1 MARATEGT
9 VGGAARARLKRQLLA
24 GAIRENVAL
33 IEGRRAERPR
43 PRRALRLGGPLG
55 FVAGTLLASAL
66 AVLAA
71 PHLSLSPESST
82 RPLPE
87 PPAAVSPPFAEPGGV
102 SLAGLATGVPARV
115 AGEVFPLA
123 ARRIVLDP
131 GHGGGD
137 GGTAIGAL
145 REKDITL
152 DLARRLGDLLA
163 AEGFEV
169 HLTREDDRRISLR
182 DRAAVANALPADLF
196 LSIHVNWIADGRG
209 SRGIETYYLGPTD
222 DPYLTRLA
230 SAENAESGYSRADI
244 RSLLEGIYQD
254 LRQEESARAA
264 SSVQQALH
272 SSLGEV
278 NPGLENWGVKSAP
291 FLVLVATEMPAV
303 LAEVSSL
310 SHPEEARLL
319 SQPEYRERIAQA
331 LLTGVRAYADR
342 HAPAGG
348 GPSQQRSAQR

>member
-1 MARATEGT
+1 MA
-9 VGGAARARLKRQLLA
+9 GGAARARLKRQLVA

-43 PRRALRLGGPLG
+43 PRRAPRLGGPLG
-55 FVAGTLLASAL
+55 FVAGTLLAGAL

-71 PHLSLSPESST
+71 PHLSVSPERPSP
-82 RPLPE
+82 PLPE
-87 PPAAVSPPFAEPGGV
+87 PPAAAAPPLAAGSAVSF
-102 SLAGLATGVPARV
+102 AGLAGGAPARV

-123 ARRIVLDP
+123 SRRIVLDP

-137 GGTAIGAL
+137 GGTALGTL
-145 REKDITL
+145 HEKEITL
-152 DLARRLGDLLA
+152 DLALRLRDLLA
-163 AEGFEV
+163 AEGFDV

-182 DRAAVANALPADLF
+182 DRAALANALPADLF
-196 LSIHVNWIADGRG
+196 LSIHVNWIADPRG
-209 SRGIETYYLGPTD
+209 ERGVETYYLGPTD
-222 DPYLTRLA
+222 DPFLTRLA

-272 SSLGEV
+272 RSLGEV
-278 NPGLENWGVKSAP
+278 NPGLEDWGVKSAP

-310 SHPEEARLL
+310 SHPEEAKLL
-319 SQPEYRERIAQA
+319 AQPDYRERIAQA
-331 LLTGVRAYADR
+331 LLAGVRAYADR

-348 GPSQQRSAQR
+348 GLSQQRSAQR

>member
-1 MARATEGT
+1 MARATQGT
-9 VGGAARARLKRQLLA
+9 GGGAARARLKRQLVA

-43 PRRALRLGGPLG
+43 PRPALRLGGPFG
-55 FVAGTLLASAL
+55 FVAGALLAGAL

-71 PHLSLSPESST
+71 PHLSVAPEAPA
-82 RPLPE
+82 RRAAAPAPAPPQAL
-87 PPAAVSPPFAEPGGV
+87 PAAAV
-102 SLAGLATGVPARV
+102 SLAGLAAGAPARV

-137 GGTAIGAL
+137 GGTALGAL
-145 REKDITL
+145 HEKEITL
-152 DLARRLGDLLA
+152 DLALRLRDLLA
-163 AEGFEV
+163 ADGFEV
-169 HLTREDDRRISLR
+169 HLTRKDDRRISLR
-182 DRAAVANALPADLF
+182 DRARIANALPADLF
-196 LSIHVNWIADGRG
+196 LSIHVNWIADPRG
-209 SRGIETYYLGPTD
+209 ERGVETYYLGPTD
-222 DPYLTRLA
+222 DPFLTRLA

-244 RSLLEGIYQD
+244 RTLLEGIYQD

-272 SSLGEV
+272 RSLGEV

-310 SHPEEARLL
+310 SHPEEAKLL
-319 SQPEYRERIAQA
+319 AQPEYRDRIARA
-331 LLTGVRAYADR
+331 LLDGVRAYADR

-348 GPSQQRSAQR
+348 GPSLQRSAQR